1 MNNKKHMEDILYYF
15 EKYHY
20 ENMILDDNEAKFIH
34 DYIINLQSKIDKA
47 IEYIEKDT
55 RWFDYEYASVYGE
68 LCDCEGYNANRLE
81 VMVNTSI
88 VLNILKEDK

>member
-20 ENMILDDNEAKFIH
+20 ENIILDDNEAKFIH

-47 IEYIEKDT
+47 TEFVESMEYCGQEDYFYDKKSKDPCGN
-55 RWFDYEYASVYGE
+55 D
-68 LCDCEGYNANRLE
+68 
-81 VMVNTSI
+81 NTFNDSKNK
-88 VLNILKEDK
+88 LLSILKEDK

>member
-1 MNNKKHMEDILYYF
+1 MNNKKHIEDILYYF

-47 IEYIEKDT
+47 KKI
-55 RWFDYEYASVYGE
+55 
-68 LCDCEGYNANRLE
+68 LNANTHVENIYRALCNLFDE
-81 VMVNTSI
+81 EYQYEIDNEE
-88 VLNILKEDK
+88 LNKILNEDK

>member
-47 IEYIEKDT
+47 IEILGQYKHLSSPTEEQPKET
-55 RWFDYEYASVYGE
+55 KE
-68 LCDCEGYNANRLE
+68 LFEGTME
-81 VMVNTSI
+81 Q
-88 VLNILKEDK
+88 LNNLSILKEDK